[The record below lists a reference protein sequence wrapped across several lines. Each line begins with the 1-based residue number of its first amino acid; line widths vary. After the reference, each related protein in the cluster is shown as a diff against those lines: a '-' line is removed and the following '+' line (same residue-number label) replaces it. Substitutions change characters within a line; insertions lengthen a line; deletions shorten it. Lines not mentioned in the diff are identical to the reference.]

1 MRICRNSAA
10 WLLLQVSVVCGQL
23 PYHALKL
30 LGSNYARTQDA
41 FQKLCRAGY
50 LEVVKAPG
58 HKSYFVTDAGF
69 EAYCRVQQKDR
80 RKSKAFI
87 EDKPTGTHNIEK
99 AVRLSRIN
107 EAWLFFVLLCRRK
120 YQTSLQIKREQERKA
135 VRSTDSLKYSRFVGC
150 IYDEERFIHP
160 VYHFGNGNQRLNP
173 NGEKNATVRLA
184 GAMMSFE
191 KVILVETPE
200 AIADI
205 LEYSLWALRKDT
217 RALRHMKLNFH
228 ITWEDNAILLP
239 LDGSAQAFVQH
250 FDRKDWRAGI
260 AQMEEQEK
268 AKAGITLSLL
278 RGQWMELL
286 EYLTR
291 EPDPEAPVRIIAWDF
306 QQSVLRVLRE
316 RGMLPTKARVGV
328 CLLQAK

>member
-1 MRICRNSAA
+1 MRIYRNSAA

-69 EAYCRVQQKDR
+69 EAYCRVLQKDR
-80 RKSKAFI
+80 RKSKAFTR
-87 EDKPTGTHNIEK
+87 DKPTGTHSIEK

-107 EAWLFFVLLCRRK
+107 EAWLFFVLLCRCK

-173 NGEKNATVRLA
+173 NGEKNAAVRLA

-205 LEYSLWALRKDT
+205 LDYSLWALRKDP

-228 ITWEDNAILLP
+228 ITWEDNVILLP

-250 FDRKDWRAGI
+250 FDRKDWRAGHC
-260 AQMEEQEK
+260 ADGR
-268 AKAGITLSLL
+268 AGEGTSQALHYLL
-278 RGQWMELL
+278 ASGAMDGTAGVSRARQ
-286 EYLTR
+286 
-291 EPDPEAPVRIIAWDF
+291 PDPEAPVRIMAWDF
-306 QQSVLRVLRE
+306 QQPVLWVLRE
-316 RGMLPTKARVGV
+316 RGMLPKKAQVGV
-328 CLLQAK
+328 CR

>member
-1 MRICRNSAA
+1 MRICRNGAA

-69 EAYCRVQQKDR
+69 EAYCRVLQKDR
-80 RKSKAFI
+80 RKSKAFTR
-87 EDKPTGTHNIEK
+87 DKPTGTHNIEK

-120 YQTSLQIKREQERKA
+120 YQTSLQIKREQEQKA

-173 NGEKNATVRLA
+173 NGEKNAAVRLA

-205 LEYSLWALRKDT
+205 LEYSLWALKKDP

-250 FDRKDWRAGI
+250 FDRKEWRTSI
-260 AQMEEQEK
+260 AQIEEQEK
-268 AKAGITLSLL
+268 VKAGATISLL
-278 RGQWMELL
+278 HGQWIELL
-286 EYLTR
+286 EYLAQ

-306 QQSVLRVLRE
+306 QQPMLRVLRE
-316 RGMLPTKARVGV
+316 RGVLPPKTRVGV
-328 CLLQAK
+328 CLSQAK

>member
-1 MRICRNSAA
+1 MRICRNGAA

-69 EAYCRVQQKDR
+69 EAYCRVLQKDR
-80 RKSKAFI
+80 RKSKAFTR
-87 EDKPTGTHNIEK
+87 DKPTGTHNIEK

-160 VYHFGNGNQRLNP
+160 VYHFGNDNQRLNP
-173 NGEKNATVRLA
+173 NGEKMRPC
-184 GAMMSFE
+184 GW
-191 KVILVETPE
+191 P
-200 AIADI
+200 
-205 LEYSLWALRKDT
+205 
-217 RALRHMKLNFH
+217 
-228 ITWEDNAILLP
+228 
-239 LDGSAQAFVQH
+239 
-250 FDRKDWRAGI
+250 
-260 AQMEEQEK
+260 
-268 AKAGITLSLL
+268 
-278 RGQWMELL
+278 GQ
-286 EYLTR
+286 
-291 EPDPEAPVRIIAWDF
+291 
-306 QQSVLRVLRE
+306 
-316 RGMLPTKARVGV
+316 
-328 CLLQAK
+328 